1 MIYATDLDRTLV
13 FSEKF
18 LEDYPNKNV
27 VPVEFK
33 DDRVISYMSTR
44 VIEAL
49 KRMKNNND
57 KIKFV
62 AVTTRSITE
71 VNRINLP
78 IKPDYIICAN
88 GGVILGNDKIS
99 KEFEYINKKLVDLNL
114 LENIV
119 TELNKLECITSPARI
134 IDGTYIFCKT
144 NDQAKFRNATW
155 SLREKYKADLEF
167 TEQRM
172 KCYIIPKGIT
182 KASTLDWLKRK
193 TNEDFVLAVGDSELD
208 IPMLKYADYGFTQKH
223 GEIYKQGILPDGVSI
238 IPGGCTSPLYTISLA
253 NKMCKTI

>member
-33 DDRVISYMSTR
+33 GDKVISYMSTR

-49 KRMKNNND
+49 KKMKNNS

-62 AVTTRSITE
+62 AVTTRSKAE
-71 VNRINLP
+71 VERINLP

-88 GGVILGNDKIS
+88 GGVILEKDGINP
-99 KEFEYINKKLVDLNL
+99 EFEYINKKLVDLDMLNDMV
-114 LENIV
+114 EEI
-119 TELNKLECITSPARI
+119 NKLECVTSPARI
-134 IDGTYIFCKT
+134 IDETYVFCKT
-144 NDQAKFRNATW
+144 NDQAKFRNETW
-155 SLREKYKADLEF
+155 PLREKYKTDLEF

-193 TNEDFVLAVGDSELD
+193 TNEDFVMAIGDSELD
-208 IPMLKYADYGFTQKH
+208 IPMLEYADYGFTQKH

-253 NKMCKTI
+253 NKMCKSI